1 MKVHYSTDQYG
12 YLLTPC
18 RFYLDNKVGGY
29 SCVNCPHFEYKS
41 KSEQYVEC
49 KVKNSNYEVFDN

>member
-1 MKVHYSTDQYG
+1 MKVYYSTDQYG

-29 SCVNCPHFEYKS
+29 SCVNCPNFEYKS

-49 KVKNSNYEVFDN
+49 KVKK